1 MKSKTSLN
9 VSCHIFSILPTLHVL
24 HIFKKVNQN
33 EKKRGKTEIEHK
45 YNQKNST
52 TTYKLI
58 LQPLKEKTDFRKFDN
73 TQIGYPVQD
82 IV

>member
-1 MKSKTSLN
+1 MK
-9 VSCHIFSILPTLHVL
+9 
-24 HIFKKVNQN
+24 
-33 EKKRGKTEIEHK
+33 KKRGKTEIEHK